1 VARLED
7 PDEDVGVEALRGL
20 AARGGERANPPLLV
34 ELDGPK
40 GRASPAAPEHG
51 PRTWARPGP
60 RVATVALMASW
71 SPAPP
76 PRPHAGRAQLVLAL
90 LGALSIVPP
99 YLGPAIGL
107 ELDVPADVEVVDHVV
122 PGVAIVLG
130 AAAAALLARRG
141 EEGSLLSMALTGWCF
156 LGGLWQTATHFP
168 LVLEGGEAQAPWAA
182 VALHSTAGPVIAVFA
197 LWLTL
202 RPGGQTAD
210 YA

>member
-1 VARLED
+1 M
-7 PDEDVGVEALRGL
+7 
-20 AARGGERANPPLLV
+20 
-34 ELDGPK
+34 
-40 GRASPAAPEHG
+40 S
-51 PRTWARPGP
+51 
-60 RVATVALMASW
+60 SW

-107 ELDVPADVEVVDHVV
+107 ELAVPADVEVVDHVV

-130 AAAAALLARRG
+130 AVAAALLARRG
-141 EEGSLLSMALTGWCF
+141 EEDEHSLLSQALTGWCF
-156 LGGLWQTATHFP
+156 LGGLWQAATHFP

-182 VALHSTAGPVIAVFA
+182 VALHSTAGPLIAAFA
-197 LWLTL
+197 LWLTF
-202 RPGGQTAD
+202 RPGARAAD